1 MVYYVKLKYGENAK
15 LCCMDTK
22 SCIVYIKTKDIYEDI
37 AKDVEARF
45 DTLNYE
51 LDRPLP
57 KEKNEKVIGLM
68 KNQLGGKIMKEFAVL
83 RATTYSYLITTM
95 EIKKAKDTKK
105 CIIIRTLK
113 FKNYKIV

>member
-15 LCCMDTK
+15 LCCIDTK
-22 SCIVYIKTKDIYEDI
+22 SCIVYIKTEDIYEDI

-51 LDRPLP
+51 LDRPLT

-95 EIKKAKDTKK
+95 EIKKQKTQ
-105 CIIIRTLK
+105 RNVL
-113 FKNYKIV
+113 